1 MTPQRHSR
9 ITGTGSYLPGP
20 RIDNGTLAA
29 RLLARGVETS
39 DSWIVE
45 RTGIRARHFAAE
57 TEQCSDLAVH
67 AARHALEAAGV
78 DAAAID
84 LIIVATST
92 PDMVFPSTAC
102 IVQNKLG
109 IHGGG
114 AAFDVQAVCSGFV
127 YALAVADAMIRNGA
141 ARKAL
146 VVGSEVF
153 SRILNFDDRTTCV
166 LFGDGAGAAVV
177 QRHAGKRGILSTHL
191 HSDGAFGD
199 LLHIPGG
206 GAAHPPSHDTVTRKQ
221 HYIKM
226 KGNETFKVAVRALED
241 VVQEA
246 LDHNKVKAEDIDL
259 LVPHQANLRIIQAMA
274 KRLEMPMD
282 KVVLTIHKYGNT
294 SAASIPVALDE
305 AAREGRIKE
314 NDLILLEAF
323 GGGLTWASALLRW

>member
-1 MTPQRHSR
+1 MIHAR
-9 ITGTGSYLPGP
+9 ITGTGSYVPKKTITNHDLEKM
-20 RIDNGTLAA
+20 
-29 RLLARGVETS
+29 VETS
-39 DSWIVE
+39 DAWITE
-45 RTGIRARHFAAE
+45 RTGIKERRICE
-57 TEQCSDLAVH
+57 RGQSTSDLAH
-67 AARHALEAAGV
+67 EASIRAIRAAGIGAE
-78 DAAAID
+78 DLD
-84 LIIVATST
+84 LIIVGTLT
-92 PDMVFPSTAC
+92 PDTFMPSMGCMLQARLHAR
-102 IVQNKLG
+102 KA
-109 IHGGG
+109 
-114 AAFDVQAVCSGFV
+114 AAFDVYAACSGFL
-127 YALAVADAMIRNGA
+127 YGLSIADAFIRSGMHQTV
-141 ARKAL
+141 L
-146 VVGSEVF
+146 VVGAEAL
-153 SRILNFDDRTTCV
+153 SRFTDWEDRTTCV